1 MPKFLDVP
9 SWYGSDGSE
18 LKAWTEPG
26 SSGQVL
32 TSGGENVLPTWTTM
46 GVKLW
51 QASLGITY
59 ASSGYYPNAL
69 IYFLFFVS
77 ESFSVPTSATN
88 FLSFLYR
95 LGANSSGSSLEV
107 GCIPAAGYYRPKS
120 DNSEDAEITRITFP
134 SNDEG
139 TNLRVYYI
147 GGSVN
152 YNPNSHQLGTYRY
165 RIYSV

>member
-26 SSGQVL
+26 SNGQVL

-46 GVKLW
+46 GLRLW
-51 QASLGITY
+51 RVSLGITHT
-59 ASSGYYPNAL
+59 SSGYYPNTL
-69 IYFLFFVS
+69 MYFLFSVS
-77 ESFSVPTSATN
+77 ESFSVPTSATD
-88 FLSFLYR
+88 FLRFLYR
-95 LGANSSGSSLEV
+95 LGANSSGSTYEV
-107 GCIPAAGYYRPKS
+107 DYIPAAGYYRPKS
-120 DNSEDAEITRITFP
+120 DNSEDAEITRISLP

-139 TNLRVYYI
+139 RNLWVYYI

-152 YNPNSHQLGTYRY
+152 YNPSTHQLGEYRY
-165 RIYSV
+165 QIYSV